1 MKLRLHENSLF
12 AILLRAHGGV
22 SLLAALGAFGVV
34 RLFMHEGYALFAAS
48 PFIAIAAIAA
58 WKRLRVPGGARLEAG
73 LAKLRGMPWEE
84 VAALLEE
91 GFRRE
96 GYAVKR
102 LAGAP
107 ADFELEKAGRV
118 SLAAAKRW
126 KASRTGVEPLK
137 ELHGAA
143 AARAARGGGG
153 GGGRSSRARGVARA
167 SRFQSLA
174 NCFVRPLLLG
184 GFALDGIGQIL
195 GGVVARAGLPGFEH
209 GGLRGRAGD
218 IADLERQPPCR
229 ADLPEEQAN
238 RVADVQADAAEDG
251 LGFVFELG
259 LDSGADFGGQHGGR
273 VCKRGKSMA
282 SV

>member
-12 AILLRAHGGV
+12 AILLRAHWGV

-107 ADFELEKAGRV
+107 ADFELEKGGGV

-126 KASRTGVEPLK
+126 KASRTGGEPLK
-137 ELHGAA
+137 ELPAA
-143 AARAARGGGG
+143 AAAGGRGGGGLLFVRGGGVDAARRGVGGAGGGGAGGGG
-153 GGGRSSRARGVARA
+153 GGGDPPPPRA
-167 SRFQSLA
+167 
-174 NCFVRPLLLG
+174 LG
-184 GFALDGIGQIL
+184 
-195 GGVVARAGLPGFEH
+195 AG
-209 GGLRGRAGD
+209 
-218 IADLERQPPCR
+218 
-229 ADLPEEQAN
+229 
-238 RVADVQADAAEDG
+238 
-251 LGFVFELG
+251 
-259 LDSGADFGGQHGGR
+259 S
-273 VCKRGKSMA
+273 
-282 SV
+282 

>member
-12 AILLRAHGGV
+12 AILLRAHWGV

-118 SLAAAKRW
+118 ALAAAKRW

-137 ELHGAA
+137 ELHAAA
-143 AARAARGGGG
+143 AAREARECVYVFAGELTQN
-153 GGGRSSRARGVARA
+153 ARA
-167 SRFQSLA
+167 YAAQNGVRLVEGAELVKLA
-174 NCFVRPLLLG
+174 AP
-184 GFALDGIGQIL
+184 
-195 GGVVARAGLPGFEH
+195 AR
-209 GGLRGRAGD
+209 
-218 IADLERQPPCR
+218 
-229 ADLPEEQAN
+229 
-238 RVADVQADAAEDG
+238 
-251 LGFVFELG
+251 
-259 LDSGADFGGQHGGR
+259 
-273 VCKRGKSMA
+273 
-282 SV
+282 